1 MKKVLAKKLGE
12 VCAFAKISLDT
23 YTRGEEALTKV
34 FDTDYI
40 KEIQH
45 TNEETVSQLE
55 EFMNNQDQKS
65 VFENYSNTAEKKIT
79 EMRRIYLEDKWN
91 ETDEVLEWLG
101 FVEGSAAV
109 HWSLV
114 EELSA
119 EEGLSQFDT
128 IAAKMKS
135 YHTQLLQKMAQAI
148 KKSE

>member
-12 VCAFAKISLDT
+12 VCAFAKVSLDT

-34 FDTDYI
+34 FDADYI
-40 KEIQH
+40 KEIQQ
-45 TNEETVSQLE
+45 TNEETISQIE
-55 EFMNNQDQKS
+55 SFMQDQDQKN
-65 VFENYSNTAEKKIT
+65 VFEDYTYSAEQKIT
-79 EMRRIYLEDKWN
+79 AMRKIYLDDKWD

-114 EELSA
+114 EELAA
-119 EEGLSQFDT
+119 EEGYKEFDS